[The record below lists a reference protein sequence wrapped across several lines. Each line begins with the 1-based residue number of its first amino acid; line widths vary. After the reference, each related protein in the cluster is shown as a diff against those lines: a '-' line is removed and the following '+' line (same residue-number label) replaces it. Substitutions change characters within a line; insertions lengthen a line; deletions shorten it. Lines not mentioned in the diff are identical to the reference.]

1 MYISGIGRTKF
12 GSLPQTL
19 PELAY
24 EAMYNAITDSN
35 VDIRDIDAIFVSN
48 FLGGPLN
55 GQLHLNSIIASLLP
69 GMNVPI
75 VRVETACASSSVA
88 LKQALYSMEQYSH
101 VMVVGAE
108 KMTSGTVLGTT
119 EAIAMAADRHAD
131 QLNGLIF
138 PANYAL
144 IAQQYMQKYGVG
156 HEVLEQ
162 VSFINHRNSRLNPL
176 AHFYYKDVTLE
187 AIRRSPVISSPLNL
201 FDCSPISDGAAAV
214 VLSKKPQGSRDVN
227 ILSSQYVTDSTSLTQ
242 RSSMTSFNAAKL
254 AAKMAYAESH
264 KGPGDIDLVEVHDCF
279 TISELIALE
288 DLGLCGPGEAAKLV
302 SDGRILRDGDIP
314 VNTDGG
320 LKADGHPIGATGLA
334 QIFEIVTQLRGEAG
348 QRQVSCPKVGMT
360 HNVGGIG
367 GTAAVTILEAGKC

>member
-12 GSLPQTL
+12 GPLPQTL

-24 EAMYNAITDSN
+24 EAMYRAVDDSDIDIT
-35 VDIRDIDAIFVSN
+35 DIDAIFVSN

-75 VRVETACASSSVA
+75 AHVETACASSSVA
-88 LKQALYSMEQYSH
+88 FKQALYALGQLDH

-108 KMTSGTVLGTT
+108 KMTGPGVLGTT
-119 EAIAMAADRHAD
+119 EAIAMAADRAID

-144 IAQQYMQKYGVG
+144 IAQQYMGHYGVG

-162 VSFINHRNSRLNPL
+162 VSFINHRNARLNPL
-176 AHFYYKDVTLE
+176 AHFYHKDVTLE

-201 FDCSPISDGAAAV
+201 FDCSPVSDGAAAV
-214 VLSKKPQGSRDVN
+214 VLSRVRHGDRDVEV
-227 ILSSQYVTDSTSLTQ
+227 LSSQYMADSTSLTQ
-242 RSSMTSFNAAKL
+242 RSNLTSFNAARL
-254 AAKMAYAESH
+254 AAKKAYAESGT
-264 KGPGDIDLVEVHDCF
+264 KPGDIDLVEVHDCF

-288 DLGLCGPGEAAKLV
+288 DLGFCAPGKAPLYV
-302 SDGRILRDGDIP
+302 STGRILPDGELP

-334 QIFEIVTQLRGEAG
+334 QIYEIVAQLRGEAG
-348 QRQVSCPKVGMT
+348 ARQVAGAAIGMT

-367 GTAAVTILEAGKC
+367 GTAAVTILEGSRC